1 MSVAGDSPEEPA
13 PKVRRMSSFAR
24 DVLENPPINLCD
36 SHEQDGGSFD
46 GGSFES
52 GSFGGGLATD
62 SFLDEAGRGDTF
74 PNLPVR
80 KDNDAVATEIKVDN
94 GVVVPLGDKVE
105 RVTCCFVKSLGGI
118 VLAELPPAEMIEFPM
133 TNKHGKR
140 SHPTD
145 VEVYNGV
152 FQKVVVSNDGEP
164 DIKLRKLTF
173 SYWASRNEVMNSVI
187 DTKAEDFDIAQEFF
201 DGVDQYLAAGGS
213 ASRIG
218 IRGSS
223 SGCSS

>member
-1 MSVAGDSPEEPA
+1 MST
-13 PKVRRMSSFAR
+13 FAR

-36 SHEQDGGSFD
+36 SQEQDGGSFD
-46 GGSFES
+46 GGSF
-52 GSFGGGLATD
+52 GGGLATD
-62 SFLDEAGRGDTF
+62 PSSLNACACGEL

-94 GVVVPLGDKVE
+94 GVVVPMGDKVHG
-105 RVTCCFVKSLGGI
+105 VTHCFVKSLGGI
-118 VLAELPPAEMIEFPM
+118 VLAELPLADMIEFPM
-133 TNKHGKR
+133 TNKHGKP

-145 VEVYNGV
+145 VEIYNGV
-152 FQKVVVSNDGEP
+152 FQKVVVSKDGEP

-173 SYWASRNEVMNSVI
+173 CYWASRNEVMNSVI

-218 IRGSS
+218 ITGT
-223 SGCSS
+223 

>member
-1 MSVAGDSPEEPA
+1 MSVPGDSPEELA

-46 GGSFES
+46 G

-105 RVTCCFVKSLGGI
+105 RVTYCFVKSLGGI
-118 VLAELPPAEMIEFPM
+118 VLAELPPDDMIEFPM
-133 TNKHGKR
+133 KKKKHGKP

-145 VEVYNGV
+145 VEIYNGV
-152 FQKVVVSNDGEP
+152 FQKVVVSKDGEP

-218 IRGSS
+218 IRGT
-223 SGCSS
+223 